1 MSLEPRRQTIPAILL
16 IKTAFQLLWQQ
27 RDDALRL
34 GLVPVLLLFGGT
46 LYATDAIITLYSVAQ
61 NSTAQAGVL
70 TELPPGVLG
79 PLLIFA
85 LAGMVAVSLL
95 MVNWLRFLLLGPM
108 GAVGIGLSVGSAHF
122 RFLLAAIAFMAGLF
136 VAMIILGLPLAF
148 LPRGLAMLGNMVV
161 FAVVAVLAARFL
173 PFLIGR
179 AIGQSMTLAQSWNVS
194 RGNGVPLAVSLIL
207 VQVPFWIAI
216 MALELVL
223 SVTGF
228 MMMAP
233 TGTMFIFAMVQ
244 VAVWLCLA
252 GVMAT
257 AYRHRVGVRV

>member
-16 IKTAFQLLWQQ
+16 VKTAFQLLWQQ

-61 NSTAQAGVL
+61 SGVL
-70 TELPPGVLG
+70 TELPPGVSG

-85 LAGMVAVSLL
+85 LAGLVAVCLL

-108 GAVGIGLSVGSAHF
+108 GAVGIGLSIGSAHV

-136 VAMIILGLPLAF
+136 VALIILGLPLAF
-148 LPRGLAMLGNMVV
+148 LPRGLAMLGNMVA
-161 FAVVAVLAARFL
+161 FAIVAVLAARFL

-179 AIGQSMTLAQSWNVS
+179 AIGQSMTLAQSWSVS
-194 RGNGVPLAVSLIL
+194 RGNAVPLAVSLIL
-207 VQVPFWIAI
+207 VQIPFWIAI

-257 AYRHRVGVRV
+257 AYRHMVGVRV

>member
-1 MSLEPRRQTIPAILL
+1 MQPRRQTIPVILL
-16 IKTAFQLLWQQ
+16 VKTAFQLLWQQ

-34 GLVPVLLLFGGT
+34 GLVPALLLFGGT
-46 LYATDAIITLYSVAQ
+46 LYASDAIITLFSIAQ
-61 NSTAQAGVL
+61 TGVP
-70 TELPPGVLG
+70 TDLPPGVAG
-79 PLLIFA
+79 PFMIFG
-85 LAGMVAVSLL
+85 LASLVAVCLL
-95 MVNWLRFLLLGPM
+95 TVNWLRFLLLGPM
-108 GAVGIGLSVGSAHF
+108 GAVGIGLSIGSAHL
-122 RFLLAAIAFMAGLF
+122 RFALAAIAFM
-136 VAMIILGLPLAF
+136 VALSVALIILGLPLAF
-148 LPRGLAMLGNMVV
+148 LPRGMAMLGNMVI

-216 MALELVL
+216 TALDLVL

-228 MMMAP
+228 MVMAP

-244 VAVWLCLA
+244 VAVWLCFA

-257 AYRHRVGVRV
+257 AYRHMVGVRV

>member
-1 MSLEPRRQTIPAILL
+1 MEPRRQTIPVFLL

-34 GLVPVLLLFGGT
+34 GLVPALLLFGGT
-46 LYATDAIITLYSVAQ
+46 LYGSDAFITILTIAQ
-61 NSTAQAGVL
+61 SGVM
-70 TELPPGVLG
+70 TEVPPGVTG

-85 LAGMVAVSLL
+85 LVSLVAVCLL
-95 MVNWLRFLLLGPM
+95 TVNWLRFLLLGPM
-108 GAVGIGLSVGSAHF
+108 GAIGIGLSIGTAHVHFFLGS
-122 RFLLAAIAFMAGLF
+122 IAFMVALF
-136 VAMIILGLPLAF
+136 VASIVLGLPLAF
-148 LPRGLAMLGNMVV
+148 LPGGLAMLGNMVV
-161 FAVVAVLAARFL
+161 FAFLVVLAARLL

-207 VQVPFWIAI
+207 VQVPFWIA
-216 MALELVL
+216 MTLLDMVL
-223 SVTGF
+223 NVTGF
-228 MMMAP
+228 IAMVP
-233 TGTMFIFAMVQ
+233 TGTMFILAMMQ

-257 AYRHRVGVRV
+257 AYRHMVGVRV